1 ELPTYEIMGFPV
13 TQHQVMVLGSSHI
26 EERTPT
32 PALTLAGMPASPHQI
47 AVLTPRNTIDE
58 QQIAR
63 KLTRAGFSQV
73 RLVPLETVSDHAD
86 RLGPHLL
93 VSSDTRSAGLHSA
106 QCDRGDAFACW
117 AWKSLRMFPAR
128 AGLLGWN
135 VDWAGIERR
144 RSH

>member
-1 ELPTYEIMGFPV
+1 MWYRLAIVTTAALISAGTCVAAGELPTYEIMGFPV

-73 RLVPLETVSDHAD
+73 RLVLPSEYTVMAFRDGKWTILTVDA
-86 RLGPHLL
+86 R
-93 VSSDTRSAGLHSA
+93 T
-106 QCDRGDAFACW
+106 GDV
-117 AWKSLRMFPAR
+117 R
-128 AGLLGWN
+128 
-135 VDWAGIERR
+135 
-144 RSH
+144 